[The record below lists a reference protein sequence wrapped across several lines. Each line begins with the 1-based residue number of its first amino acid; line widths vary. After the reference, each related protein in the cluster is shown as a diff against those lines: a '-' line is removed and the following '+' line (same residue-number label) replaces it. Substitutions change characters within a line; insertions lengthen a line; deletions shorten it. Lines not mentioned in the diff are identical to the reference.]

1 MWVSI
6 KIQLVD
12 SLAYATESISTDF
25 FISYFVSKY
34 FNVSLSQLMN
44 SFFVSFL
51 NKGPNVSQL
60 PRFRVDR

>member
-25 FISYFVSKY
+25 FISYFCKY